1 MEIITPYD
9 PWTPK
14 KPKTWQETVF
24 EQQAIAEAEARMIAE
39 AQRPPPPPPPV
50 KPN

>member
-24 EQQAIAEAEARMIAE
+24 EQQAIAEA
-39 AQRPPPPPPPV
+39 QRPPPPPPPV